1 MDDKKDVINNS
12 ENQANDNMDYS
23 FDFANQVDANTAPVT
38 PEVTPATP
46 ENTVTLET
54 PATDNVA
61 ATPVAENAVPEASTT
76 EIVTPEA
83 ATNTQETISNVE
95 VTSAPEVTPT
105 PENSVT
111 PETAPE
117 QTTTDAANADGIPVM
132 SGVAPVTPETVG
144 TAENNS
150 EEESLELIKDKKAT
164 KRFLII
170 LFVLLL
176 VFIIALPFIFN
187 VAG

>member
-1 MDDKKDVINNS
+1 
-12 ENQANDNMDYS
+12 
-23 FDFANQVDANTAPVT
+23 
-38 PEVTPATP
+38 
-46 ENTVTLET
+46 
-54 PATDNVA
+54 
-61 ATPVAENAVPEASTT
+61 
-76 EIVTPEA
+76 
-83 ATNTQETISNVE
+83 
-95 VTSAPEVTPT
+95 
-105 PENSVT
+105 
-111 PETAPE
+111 
-117 QTTTDAANADGIPVM
+117 M